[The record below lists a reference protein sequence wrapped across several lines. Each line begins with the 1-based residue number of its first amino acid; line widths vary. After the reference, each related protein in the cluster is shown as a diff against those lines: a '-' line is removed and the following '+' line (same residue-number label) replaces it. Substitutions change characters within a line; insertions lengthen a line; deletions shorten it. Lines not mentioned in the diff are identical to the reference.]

1 MTLTKFQIVLQIRC
15 VHTVLRSV
23 IVSLL
28 IALIDAEYLIE
39 IILKLQTYRH
49 KIDINR
55 RAETWVKQINCK
67 KTILPILLVGTII
80 QVFAVK
86 ARCYTIL
93 CKEMSLKCI

>member
-39 IILKLQTYRH
+39 IMLKLQTYRH

-55 RAETWVKQINCK
+55 RAETWVKQIN
-67 KTILPILLVGTII
+67 
-80 QVFAVK
+80 
-86 ARCYTIL
+86 
-93 CKEMSLKCI
+93 